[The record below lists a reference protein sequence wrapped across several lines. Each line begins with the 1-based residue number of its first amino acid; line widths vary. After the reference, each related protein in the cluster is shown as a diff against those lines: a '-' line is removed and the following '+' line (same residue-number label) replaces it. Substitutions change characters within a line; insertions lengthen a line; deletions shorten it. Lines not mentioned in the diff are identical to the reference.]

1 LGITLVRPRRASGG
15 LGVIPPAKSTSRRRW
30 AKRLLFLALPLL
42 GLAFQFTAKKTAEAM
57 AGTPFGP
64 PWIAGAAHLPWAQA
78 LVVLEIVGFVAWMV
92 VLSEIK
98 LSEAFPLSALSYVLV
113 ILASW
118 TVFHEPGSALQVL
131 GGAAILA
138 GAWLMGRP
146 AEIAL

>member
-1 LGITLVRPRRASGG
+1 MTPAVHPTRRN
-15 LGVIPPAKSTSRRRW
+15 RW
-30 AKRLLFLALPLL
+30 ARRLLFVALPLL
-42 GLAFQFTAKKTAEAM
+42 GLAFQFTAKETALAM
-57 AGTPFGP
+57 AGTPFGGQ
-64 PWIAGAAHLPWAQA
+64 WIATAVNLPWAQA
-78 LVVLEIVGFVAWMV
+78 LVALEIAGFAAWMV

-138 GAWLMGRP
+138 GVWLIGRP
-146 AEIAL
+146 DGAAP